1 MTFPADNIIAHH
13 VRRLS
18 SVGPE
23 LIFEAI
29 RRILWIAGVV
39 RIIALLA
46 IKVQRTIRACHERA
60 VDWNLVQID
69 SDSMVLC
76 ITIEKHTKLKQGV
89 RAILNSRDHRARGK
103 SSLFDI
109 AVKILGVLVEDKT
122 AKLM

>member
-1 MTFPADNIIAHH
+1 
-13 VRRLS
+13 
-18 SVGPE
+18 
-23 LIFEAI
+23 
-29 RRILWIAGVV
+29 
-39 RIIALLA
+39 
-46 IKVQRTIRACHERA
+46 
-60 VDWNLVQID
+60 
-69 SDSMVLC
+69 MVLC